1 MANNIALSKIYTN
14 LLDEVYQQSA
24 LTANLESDATLA
36 RAGANANEI
45 VIPKLSMDGLADY
58 NRNSGYVDGDVE
70 LTWETVK
77 FNYERGRSFT
87 VDDMDNEETQ
97 NIAFGRLA
105 GEFIRTKV
113 VPELDAF
120 RFATYAGTKDA
131 GTATGTLATGA
142 DVIAALRA
150 ATSSMDE
157 AEVPMEDRH
166 LFITPTLYGLVQDLD
181 TNKSKEVLSRFASIT
196 QVPQTRFYSA
206 IDLQDGKT
214 EGEEKGGFKKAAHKQ
229 EYEVS
234 SSQSAFVVTDK
245 PATVQKVTHNGT
257 EVAYTYAA
265 DTGTVTLNSAVSSGK
280 VVVIYDTGVE
290 LNFEIIHKPAV
301 LQFTKHAVPK
311 IISPEQNQNADAWK
325 YGYRN
330 YGLCDTYENKAAG
343 IYVHKKAL

>member
-1 MANNIALSKIYTN
+1 MANNIQLAKIYTN
-14 LLDEVYQQSA
+14 LLDEVYQQNA
-24 LTANLESDATLA
+24 LTAVLESDASLA

-45 VIPKLSMDGLADY
+45 VIPKISMDGLADY
-58 NRNSGYVDGDVE
+58 SRNSGYVNGDVN

-77 FNYERGRSFT
+77 FNYERGRAFT

-120 RFATYAGTKDA
+120 RFATYAATTGA

-142 DVIAALRA
+142 DVIAALRV
-150 ATSSMDE
+150 ATSAMDE
-157 AEVPMEDRH
+157 AEVPMENRY
-166 LFITPTLYGLVQDLD
+166 LFITPTLYGLIQDMD
-181 TNKSKEVLSRFASIT
+181 NTKSREVLSRFASVT

-206 IDLQDGKT
+206 IELLDGKT
-214 EGEEKGGFKKAAHKQ
+214 GGEEKGGYKKA
-229 EYEVS
+229 EG
-234 SSQSAFVVTDK
+234 
-245 PATVQKVTHNGT
+245 AT
-257 EVAYTYAA
+257 
-265 DTGTVTLNSAVSSGK
+265 
-280 VVVIYDTGVE
+280 E
-290 LNFEIIHKPAV
+290 LNFEIIHKPAT

-311 IISPEQNQNADAWK
+311 IISPAQNQDADAWK

-343 IYVHKKAL
+343 IYVHKKA

>member
-1 MANNIALSKIYTN
+1 MANSIALSKIYTN
-14 LLDEVYQQSA
+14 LLDEVYKNSA
-24 LTANLESDATLA
+24 LTAVLESDASLA

-45 VIPKLSMDGLADY
+45 VIPKLSMSGLADY
-58 NRNSGYVDGDVE
+58 KRNSGYVNGDVT
-70 LTWETVK
+70 LNWETVQ
-77 FNYERGRSFT
+77 FNYERGRMFQ

-120 RFATYAGTKDA
+120 RFAKYAAVTGA

-142 DVIAALRA
+142 DVIAALRT
-150 ATSSMDE
+150 ATSTMDE

-166 LFITPTLYGLVQDLD
+166 LFITPTLLGLVEDLD
-181 TNKSKEVLSRFASIT
+181 TNKSKEVLSRFATIT
-196 QVPQTRFYSA
+196 KVPQTRFYSA
-206 IDLQDGKT
+206 IKLNDGT
-214 EGEEKGGFKKAAHKQ
+214 
-229 EYEVS
+229 
-234 SSQSAFVVTDK
+234 
-245 PATVQKVTHNGT
+245 
-257 EVAYTYAA
+257 
-265 DTGTVTLNSAVSSGK
+265 SSGEQAGGYVK
-280 VVVIYDTGVE
+280 ASGAVD

-311 IISPEQNQNADAWK
+311 IISPEQNQDADAWK

-343 IYVHKKAL
+343 IYVHKKASSS